1 MLNREALNCPH
12 IRKDSLIVNVSRN
25 RAFTLAEGATRV
37 AVPNGQCRAAF
48 TLAEVLI
55 TLGIIGVVAAMTMPS
70 LITNHQKKVTA
81 KRLAS
86 AYSICANALEHA
98 KAEYGDSSSW
108 DKPSETIS
116 ESTKTYVKK
125 YFLPY
130 INDYTDNGWRTYKNY
145 YGDKINTTDLTSGGY
160 FISLNNGVL
169 LTFAFAAETTSD
181 GSIRPTT
188 LMITVDINNIHAPN
202 KTGRDRF
209 SMTFVSNEK
218 LIVGDSNL
226 VGNSRSELINKCSQK
241 HSPACSR
248 LIMIDGW
255 EIKDDYPWKSL

>member
-1 MLNREALNCPH
+1 MLNREALNCPPL
-12 IRKDSLIVNVSRN
+12 RKDSLIVNVSRN

-70 LITNHQKKVTA
+70 LIIQHQKKVTA
-81 KRLAS
+81 KRVAS
-86 AYSICANALEHA
+86 AYAICANAFERA
-98 KAEYGDSSSW
+98 KAEYGDPSSW
-108 DKPSETIS
+108 DKPTGIVR
-116 ESTKTYVKK
+116 TATMAYVQK

-130 INDYTDNGWRTYKNY
+130 INDYSDNGWRTFKNY
-145 YGDKINTTDLTSGGY
+145 YGDALNTTDPASGGY

-181 GSIRPTT
+181 GSIKPTI

-209 SMTFVSNEK
+209 SMTFVNNEK
-218 LIVGDSNL
+218 LIVGDSSL
-226 VGNSRSELINKCSQK
+226 VGNSRSELINICSQK
-241 HSPACSR
+241 NSPACSM